1 MLSIKKERI
10 VEGNVEEIGDY
21 LIAITGK
28 GPFGW
33 KNLVTTP
40 DGDWSSTIKTPEEY
54 VKEDILG
61 KFSEEFKTKLK
72 KYIVEEY
79 SPSKRAKILLEI
91 IGD

>member
-33 KNLVTTP
+33 KNLVTTQERI
-40 DGDWSSTIKTPEEY
+40 TKTPEEY

-61 KFSEEFKTKLK
+61 KFSDEFKIKLK
-72 KYIVEEY
+72 RYIVEEY

-91 IGD
+91 IG